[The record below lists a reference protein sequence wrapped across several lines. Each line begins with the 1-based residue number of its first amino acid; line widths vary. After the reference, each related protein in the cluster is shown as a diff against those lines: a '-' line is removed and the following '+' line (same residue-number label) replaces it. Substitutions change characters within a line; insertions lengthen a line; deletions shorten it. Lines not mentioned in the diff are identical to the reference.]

1 MWRGDRTWICVVCGG
16 DLRGDQSGILGPDP
30 IGDEDQLLGTV
41 TAQNVRRTRLLI
53 SATAITRLIM
63 PLCSA
68 PSMLFAG
75 ASTARSARPSGID
88 RACAQRKTCSY
99 VMAEST

>member
-1 MWRGDRTWICVVCGG
+1 LSCGG

-30 IGDEDQLLGTV
+30 IGDQDQLLGTV
-41 TAQNVRRTRLLI
+41 AAQNVRRTRLI
-53 SATAITRLIM
+53 SATAITRVIM

-88 RACAQRKTCSY
+88 RACAQRDNCN
-99 VMAEST
+99 